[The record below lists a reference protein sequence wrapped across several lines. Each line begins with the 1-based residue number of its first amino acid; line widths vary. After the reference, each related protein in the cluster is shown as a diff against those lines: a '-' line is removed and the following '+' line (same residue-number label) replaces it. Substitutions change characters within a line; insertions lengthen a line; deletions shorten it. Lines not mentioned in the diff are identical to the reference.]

1 MLFWS
6 NVICQRYF
14 PPFSKTLWLNIGNFS
29 WRWKLHESWKIYYIM
44 MRFGEFDL
52 VNMLHGMEIFLSFL
66 GILERNNLMFTIV
79 WWREINPS
87 ISLEF
92 PIWEARNLSMF
103 FFQRFFKLALVGIWA
118 HNPCVATTRFL
129 VIFWLVM
136 QRNIV

>member
-1 MLFWS
+1 
-6 NVICQRYF
+6 
-14 PPFSKTLWLNIGNFS
+14 
-29 WRWKLHESWKIYYIM
+29 M

-92 PIWEARNLSMF
+92 PI
-103 FFQRFFKLALVGIWA
+103 
-118 HNPCVATTRFL
+118 
-129 VIFWLVM
+129 
-136 QRNIV
+136 